1 MAESRTSSTDATA
14 TIAPATIAP
23 AAVLTATS
31 DSKVK
36 IKGKTSAPKPDA
48 DEKHIPEGLTP
59 KEVAAL
65 KLTLSMISLTT
76 HTMGKYG
83 KPTLK
88 TRKEELTLADICIK
102 NLIDQYKG
110 SIDYVGLKAKIAK
123 NAGLVAQTIGIDI
136 KNPGKFDMKLLTGD
150 FQIID
155 PKLADSL
162 KEIADFFDMYEFLE
176 DPEAKKKFILDRL
189 VSESERP
196 GRFCLPL
203 FTKFFPSVKKNS
215 MYEMY
220 IQPDLKMV
228 FARAK
233 PVVTDETRD
242 SLSETPLIGD
252 GQIKIA
258 LEIKYKY
265 DPDTIKNEILQYVRF
280 VLENTPHDA
289 GAFITMQA
297 DTHPVM
303 PVPIN
308 DEKKSD
314 EENLKAF
321 LIAINKP
328 FVGMTVS
335 TKSTGDSRAP
345 MFGGGD
351 TGCGIATV
359 PCVLNGVHVHKSMFG
374 NEYKLTLFITKV
386 MRAVR
391 KAIPRFYQKGKQD
404 NGKCNTPEFIR
415 YMEQFWKFADGNS
428 EKPINGTS
436 LNKIADECEAL
447 LGKMSDKENPGKN
460 VLESIVKYYT
470 ELHQLDDPA
479 NLVGSFN
486 KVQMCMF
493 YYLFA
498 KAGTLGNSGNHYLEL
513 VMSPDGYFY
522 WVVHTG
528 CRGLGHE
535 LMKIIEELL
544 EELSNSSL
552 ATGEFAKFT
561 AMVSQLLIDFAQA
574 NRIIVVSN
582 VIQEIQGEP
591 ANFEEIFKATKL
603 EGSMTPGHLIS
614 MLKGITHNAT
624 EFYGNRLTKQ
634 VCAINKKGSIA
645 YVKHNGLAMIA
656 GGASEAALILGFC
669 DVKDGWEVI
678 LSEEYDE
685 LLASGYEV
693 MTHDETS
700 IGTCSHGTGRHQG
713 AEKNYQE
720 NCNRFIDSPDKLKFI
735 KQTIIEMIKSGCHY
749 NFTLDLLSDY
759 KGYKSH
765 TVATSQVEGMETL
778 VFQALMNFKEG
789 TSKFNIHMGSCFQR
803 EKGIVETKHS
813 EHYRLF
819 VEFLD
824 KYWLPIVTHLNTLS
838 PEGIEDLITS
848 GVKMGDDLELSG
860 SDIIRFISMMDVMQA
875 SSSMT
880 SEVCK
885 ATYLD
890 PESALN
896 DKLDTLCKKNINFAA

>member
-1 MAESRTSSTDATA
+1 
-14 TIAPATIAP
+14 
-23 AAVLTATS
+23 
-31 DSKVK
+31 
-36 IKGKTSAPKPDA
+36 
-48 DEKHIPEGLTP
+48 
-59 KEVAAL
+59 
-65 KLTLSMISLTT
+65 
-76 HTMGKYG
+76 
-83 KPTLK
+83 
-88 TRKEELTLADICIK
+88 
-102 NLIDQYKG
+102 
-110 SIDYVGLKAKIAK
+110 
-123 NAGLVAQTIGIDI
+123 
-136 KNPGKFDMKLLTGD
+136 
-150 FQIID
+150 
-155 PKLADSL
+155 
-162 KEIADFFDMYEFLE
+162 
-176 DPEAKKKFILDRL
+176 
-189 VSESERP
+189 
-196 GRFCLPL
+196 
-203 FTKFFPSVKKNS
+203 
-215 MYEMY
+215 
-220 IQPDLKMV
+220 
-228 FARAK
+228 
-233 PVVTDETRD
+233 
-242 SLSETPLIGD
+242 
-252 GQIKIA
+252 
-258 LEIKYKY
+258 
-265 DPDTIKNEILQYVRF
+265 
-280 VLENTPHDA
+280 
-289 GAFITMQA
+289 
-297 DTHPVM
+297 
-303 PVPIN
+303 
-308 DEKKSD
+308 
-314 EENLKAF
+314 
-321 LIAINKP
+321 
-328 FVGMTVS
+328 
-335 TKSTGDSRAP
+335 
-345 MFGGGD
+345 
-351 TGCGIATV
+351 
-359 PCVLNGVHVHKSMFG
+359 
-374 NEYKLTLFITKV
+374 
-386 MRAVR
+386 
-391 KAIPRFYQKGKQD
+391 
-404 NGKCNTPEFIR
+404 
-415 YMEQFWKFADGNS
+415 
-428 EKPINGTS
+428 
-436 LNKIADECEAL
+436 
-447 LGKMSDKENPGKN
+447 MSDKQNPGKN
-460 VLESIVKYYT
+460 ILESIVKYYT

-513 VMSPDGYFY
+513 VMSPDGYFS

-561 AMVSQLLIDFAQA
+561 AMASQLLIDFAQA

-582 VIQEIQGEP
+582 VIQEIQGKP
-591 ANFEEIFKATKL
+591 ADFEEIFKATKL
-603 EGSMTPGHLIS
+603 EGSMTPGHLVS

-624 EFYGNRLTKQ
+624 EFYGNKSTKQ

-656 GGASEAALILGFC
+656 GGASEAALVLGFC

-685 LLASGYEV
+685 LVASGYEV

-735 KQTIIEMIKSGCHY
+735 KQTVLEMIKSECHY

-789 TSKFNIHMGSCFQR
+789 TSKFNIHMGSCFQQG
-803 EKGIVETKHS
+803 KGIVETKHS

-838 PEGIEDLITS
+838 PEGIEDLIAS

-860 SDIIRFISMMDVMQA
+860 SDIIRFVSMMDVMQA

-885 ATYLD
+885 TTYLN
-890 PESALN
+890 PEQKLN
-896 DKLDTLCKKNINFAA
+896 EKLDTLYTKNMNFAA